1 MTAWLPSAT
10 LKDQWF
16 GNAETFARDWKA
28 KFGYEPDYHAAS
40 GVAAVEA
47 LANAIQ
53 AAGSTDPQKVR
64 DALTKVGFDSLY
76 GRIAFNDKGQ
86 ISLPQIMVQIQ
97 NDKVVP
103 IYGGKDFI
111 SKLQYPLESWSKR

>member
-1 MTAWLPSAT
+1 MTAWLPSTT

-16 GNAETFARDWKA
+16 GDAEAFAHAWKA

-40 GVAAVEA
+40 GVATVEA
-47 LANAIQ
+47 LVNAIQ

-64 DALTKVGFDSLY
+64 DALAKVSFDSLY
-76 GRIAFNDKGQ
+76 GRVAFNDQGQ

-103 IYGGKDFI
+103 IYAGKGFI
-111 SKLQYPLESWSKR
+111 NKLHYPLEPWGDR